1 MLLFKYLAA
10 QLYDGFILLALFFAF
25 TAVCLCINHGV
36 AIPPASRW
44 YQFSLLAIFLIY
56 YLLSIC
62 CGGKTIGMRAWRLAI
77 ITEQGNPRLL
87 QATMRLILLIPAM
100 LGALLLWQNP
110 QTFVLRW
117 TKTELI
123 SADKLG

>member
-25 TAVCLCINHGV
+25 TAVCLCANHGV

-62 CGGKTIGMRAWRLAI
+62 GGGKTIGMRAWRLTI
-77 ITEQGNPRLL
+77 ITEQGKPGLL
-87 QATMRLILLIPAM
+87 QALMRLMLLIPAVLSGLIM
-100 LGALLLWQNP
+100 RQNP
-110 QTFVLRW
+110 KIFVLCW

-123 SADKLG
+123 SDDQFG